1 VALAEPVASAGDSE
15 DEDRTGSATTQPVA
29 RGIAPCGLMP
39 TRDSVHQVIDD
50 ELVAEAV
57 HDTGVRRLQ
66 HAYAD
71 VVNRRAWPE
80 MDRLFLPD
88 ATVTLDLRAGEM
100 LLLTGGPE
108 VGEFIKNAIEQFEFF
123 EFVIL
128 NAHVDFPDGA
138 LAGHAVSR
146 LFMSEVR
153 QDRLGGRWTTVY
165 GVYHDRY
172 VLRSDRWWIAER
184 KYHSLARRARDL
196 DTFPFPSDP
205 GLVVP
210 GISP

>member
-1 VALAEPVASAGDSE
+1 
-15 DEDRTGSATTQPVA
+15 
-29 RGIAPCGLMP
+29 M
-39 TRDSVHQVIDD
+39 IDD

-57 HDTGVRRLQ
+57 QDTSVRRLQ

-80 MDRLFLPD
+80 MERLFLPD
-88 ATVTLDLRAGEM
+88 ATVTLDLRAGEP
-100 LLLTGGPE
+100 LVLTGGTE
-108 VGEFIKNAIEQFEFF
+108 VGEFIDKAIERFEFF

-128 NAHVDFPDGA
+128 NAHIDFPDGTG
-138 LAGHAVSR
+138 AGVAVSR
-146 LFMSEVR
+146 LFMSEIR
-153 QDRLGGRWTTVY
+153 QDRDSGRWTTVY

-172 VLRSDRWWIAER
+172 VLRSGRWWIAER
-184 KYHSLARRARDL
+184 RYHSLARRARDL
-196 DTFPFPSDP
+196 DTFPFPSEP

>member
-1 VALAEPVASAGDSE
+1 
-15 DEDRTGSATTQPVA
+15 
-29 RGIAPCGLMP
+29 
-39 TRDSVHQVIDD
+39 VIDD

-80 MDRLFLPD
+80 MDHLFLPD
-88 ATVTLDLRAGEM
+88 ATVTLDLRAGEP

-108 VGEFIKNAIEQFEFF
+108 VGAFIEGAIEQFEFF

-128 NAHVDFPDGA
+128 NAHIDFPDGA
-138 LAGHAVSR
+138 GSGHAVSR

-153 QDRLGGRWTTVY
+153 QDRAGGKWTTVY

-172 VLRSDRWWIAER
+172 AFGSGRWRIAER

-196 DTFPFPSDP
+196 DAFPFPADP
-205 GLVVP
+205 GLTVP

>member
-1 VALAEPVASAGDSE
+1 
-15 DEDRTGSATTQPVA
+15 
-29 RGIAPCGLMP
+29 M
-39 TRDSVHQVIDD
+39 IDD

-66 HAYAD
+66 YAYAD

-80 MDRLFLPD
+80 MDHLFVAD
-88 ATVTLDLRAGEM
+88 ATVTLDLRADTR
-100 LLLTGGPE
+100 LQLTGGPE

-123 EFVIL
+123 EFIIL
-128 NAHVDFPDGA
+128 NAYIAFPDGPG
-138 LAGHAVSR
+138 AGHAVSR

-153 QDRLGGRWTTVY
+153 QDQVGGRWTTIY

-172 VLRSDRWWIAER
+172 VLRSGRWWIAER
-184 KYHSLARRARDL
+184 KYHSLARRSRDL
-196 DTFPFPSDP
+196 DTFPFPTDP
-205 GLVVP
+205 GLTVP